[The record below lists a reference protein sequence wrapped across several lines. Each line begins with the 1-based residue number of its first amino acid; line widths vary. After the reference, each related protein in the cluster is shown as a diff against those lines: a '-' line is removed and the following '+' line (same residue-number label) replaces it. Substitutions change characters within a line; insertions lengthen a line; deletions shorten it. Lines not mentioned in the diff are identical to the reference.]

1 MTVIAMDSAP
11 ESVRGELT
19 RWFLEL
25 KPGVFVGRVNSRI
38 RDLLWKR
45 ICETDSAAGAV
56 MVFSA
61 PNEQGFEMKVSGDPK
76 RRVID
81 FEGIQLITVSEE
93 AHRNTEIEELIGAQ
107 EEAKQIRKILHEL
120 PDPYKEVFMWRVFGE
135 LSFKAIGELYNKTD
149 NWACVTYHRA
159 RKMMQHRFGGNQS

>member
-19 RWFLEL
+19 RWFL
-25 KPGVFVGRVNSRI
+25 
-38 RDLLWKR
+38 
-45 ICETDSAAGAV
+45 DSAAGAV

-76 RRVID
+76 RKVND

-93 AHRNTEIEELIGAQ
+93 VYRNTEAEECFEFPFELQ
-107 EEAKQIRKILHEL
+107 LLEEEDR
-120 PDPYKEVFMWRVFGE
+120 
-135 LSFKAIGELYNKTD
+135 
-149 NWACVTYHRA
+149 
-159 RKMMQHRFGGNQS
+159 